1 VPSLGILC
9 FAFADTGA
17 KFPQVQNLIE
27 RCLQLYMS
35 QKEVVNTLQSKA
47 KIEPGFTK
55 LVWQKLEDQNPD
67 FFKAYYT
74 RLKLKDQIILFN
86 HLLEQQVGMYQKLH
100 GNHNYVHQGVQQIHG
115 NPSLV
120 GPSNHMQQ
128 QLQGHQHHMNASMQ
142 GGRSTGNASNYGMR
156 QGMFNAMGL
165 ENTFGNSAAANEHLG
180 GIHDGGLG
188 GFGSPAA
195 STNSMPGELSPLNN
209 MHVSFD
215 NNHLGTPGGMGGL
228 PPLADITDE
237 LGDGMNTNFTLSD
250 LSLEL
255 SNQIT
260 DGDATLSL
268 FQGMPASGGDHT
280 GDDDAFRLPKNFSLG
295 DMNTLPDL

>member
-1 VPSLGILC
+1 MRKIL
-9 FAFADTGA
+9 
-17 KFPQVQNLIE
+17 QVQNLIE

-86 HLLEQQVGMYQKLH
+86 HLLEQQVGMYQKLQ
-100 GNHNYVHQGVQQIHG
+100 GNQHYMHQGVQQMHG
-115 NPSLV
+115 SSSLV
-120 GPSNHMQQ
+120 GTSNHAQQ
-128 QLQGHQHHMNASMQ
+128 HLQGHQHHMNSGMQASRNI
-142 GGRSTGNASNYGMR
+142 GNYGMR
-156 QGMFNAMGL
+156 QGMVNAMGL
-165 ENTFGNSAAANEHLG
+165 DNAFGNTVAANEHLA
-180 GIHDGGLG
+180 GIHDSGLG
-188 GFGSPAA
+188 GFGSPGA
-195 STNSMPGELSPLNN
+195 STNSMPGDLSPLSN
-209 MHVSFD
+209 MQVSFD
-215 NNHLGTPGGMGGL
+215 NNQLGTPGGMGGL

-237 LGDGMNTNFTLSD
+237 LGDGMNANFTLSD

-268 FQGMPASGGDHT
+268 FHGMPSSGGDNP
-280 GDDDAFRLPKNFSLG
+280 GDDDAFKLPKNFSLG